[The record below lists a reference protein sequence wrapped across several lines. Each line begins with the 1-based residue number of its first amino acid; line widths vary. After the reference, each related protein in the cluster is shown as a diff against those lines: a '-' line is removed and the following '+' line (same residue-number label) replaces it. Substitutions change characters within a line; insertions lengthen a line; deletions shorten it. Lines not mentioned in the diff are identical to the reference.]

1 MREGPRI
8 RGLPVF
14 GFAVAG
20 LLLGHALS
28 YAIAIPDPHHRD
40 LVLERTGH
48 GYLPLFAE
56 AALMLLLA
64 GLAALVVRA
73 LGGGRPGRTERF
85 AGLARLLICV
95 QVSAFVGQEVLE
107 RVVAGVPVGDLARD
121 HLLSIGL
128 LVQVA
133 VAICAAGL
141 MRLLART
148 SSRLVDAVRPRVDPP
163 RPGDGA
169 AVPVVS
175 TRPARLLLASAANVR
190 GPPPA

>member
-20 LLLGHALS
+20 LLIGHALS
-28 YAIAIPDPHHRD
+28 YAIAIPDPYHRD

-48 GYLPLFAE
+48 GYLSLFGE
-56 AALMLLLA
+56 AALILLLA
-64 GLAALVVRA
+64 GVAALVARA
-73 LGGGRPGRTERF
+73 LGGGRPERTDRF
-85 AGLARLLICV
+85 GNLAGLLVCI
-95 QVSAFVGQEVLE
+95 QVSAFAGQEVLE
-107 RVVAGVPVGDLARD
+107 RVLTGVPLGVLAHD

-133 VAICAAGL
+133 VALCAAGL
-141 MRLLART
+141 LRLLARA
-148 SSRLVDAVRPRVDPP
+148 SSRIADVVRPRVDPP
-163 RPGDGA
+163 RAGRGSV
-169 AVPVVS
+169 VPVSS

>member
-28 YAIAIPDPHHRD
+28 YAIAIPDPYHRD
-40 LVLERTGH
+40 LVLDRTGH

-56 AALMLLLA
+56 AALILLFAGVAAAVTRALAGRRSERTDRFAALA
-64 GLAALVVRA
+64 GLLV
-73 LGGGRPGRTERF
+73 
-85 AGLARLLICV
+85 CV

-107 RVVAGVPVGDLARD
+107 RVVAGVPLGDLAHD

-128 LVQVA
+128 VVQVV
-133 VAICAAGL
+133 VAIGAAGL
-141 MRLLART
+141 LRLLART
-148 SSRLVDAVRPRVDPP
+148 SSRLADVVRSRVEHP
-163 RPGDGA
+163 RPEHVTV
-169 AVPVVS
+169 VPVTS
-175 TRPARLLLASAANVR
+175 RRPVRLLLVSAANVR

>member
-20 LLLGHALS
+20 LLIGHALS
-28 YAIAIPDPHHRD
+28 YTIAIPDPYHRD

-48 GYLPLFAE
+48 AYLPHFAE
-56 AALMLLLA
+56 AALILLLA
-64 GLAALVVRA
+64 GVAAIVARA
-73 LGGGRPGRTERF
+73 LAGGRPERTER
-85 AGLARLLICV
+85 LARLAGLLVCV
-95 QVSAFVGQEVLE
+95 QMSAFVGQEVLE
-107 RVVAGVPVGDLARD
+107 RVVAGVPLGDLAHD

-133 VAICAAGL
+133 VALFAAVL
-141 MRLLART
+141 LRLLART
-148 SSRLVDAVRPRVDPP
+148 SSRVAVAVRLCTDPP
-163 RPGDGA
+163 RHERGIV
-169 AVPVVS
+169 VPVVS
-175 TRPARLLLASAANVR
+175 MRPARLLLVSAANVR

>member
-20 LLLGHALS
+20 LLIGHALS
-28 YAIAIPDPHHRD
+28 YAIAIPDPYHRD

-48 GYLPLFAE
+48 GYLPLFAQ
-56 AALMLLLA
+56 AGLILLLA
-64 GLAALVVRA
+64 GVAAVVARA
-73 LGGGRPGRTERF
+73 LAGGRTERTDRF
-85 AGLARLLICV
+85 GNLVGLLICV

-107 RVVAGVPVGDLARD
+107 RVVAGVPLADLGQD

-128 LVQVA
+128 LVQVVVA
-133 VAICAAGL
+133 VCAAGL
-141 MRLLART
+141 LRILSRA
-148 SSRLVDAVRPRVDPP
+148 SSRIAEVVRERVDPP
-163 RPGDGA
+163 RPARGTV
-169 AVPVVS
+169 VPVAS
-175 TRPARLLLASAANVR
+175 TRRAGSLLVSAANVR